1 MKKIPVIMDVDTGV
15 DDAMAIIL
23 ALSQRDKLD
32 LLGITTVAGNLPLA
46 RTTRNTLAIV
56 ELCGALDVPVA
67 AGADKPLFIPL
78 HTAEEVHGAVGL
90 GNVVFPEPKKQ
101 TEKEHAVDFLRRRIS
116 ESPEP
121 VTLIPVGPLTNIA
134 LLFLSCP
141 EVKKNIGQI
150 ILMGGAAFRGNES
163 VVAEFNIAV
172 DPEAARVVFE
182 SGIPLVMCGLDVTMK
197 ALVFPDEIE
206 AIRNSGSAVGGFCA
220 GTLDYYLQA
229 ALRYKD
235 TRGGC
240 AVHDAVTIC
249 YALYPEMFTGKRA
262 HITVDLNGVH
272 TRGCT
277 TTDVRDSLPD
287 ETKNATVALDIDR
300 ERFVKLLIDSVQ
312 VQTPQGTARRG

>member
-1 MKKIPVIMDVDTGV
+1 MEKMPVIMDVDTGV

-23 ALSQRDKLD
+23 AWSRRDKLD
-32 LLGITTVAGNLPLA
+32 LLGITTVAGNLPLT
-46 RTTRNTLAIV
+46 RTTRNTLAV
-56 ELCGALDVPVA
+56 TELCGALDVPVA

-90 GNVVFPEPKKQ
+90 GNVVFPDPKKQ
-101 TEKEHAVDFLRRRIS
+101 AVKEHAVAFLRRRIS
-116 ESPEP
+116 ENPEP

-134 LLFLSCP
+134 LLLLSCP
-141 EVKKNIGQI
+141 EVKKNIEKI

-172 DPEAARVVFE
+172 DPEAARIVFE

-197 ALVFPDEIE
+197 ALVFPEEIE

-220 GTLDYYLQA
+220 GILDYYLKA

-235 TRGGC
+235 ALGGC
-240 AVHDAVTIC
+240 AVHDAAAVC
-249 YALYPEMFTGKRA
+249 YALYPEMFTGRRG
-262 HITVDLNGVH
+262 HITVDLDGVH

-277 TTDVRDSLPD
+277 ATDLRDSLPD
-287 ETKNATVALDIDR
+287 EKKNATVVLDIDR
-300 ERFVKLLIDSVQ
+300 KRFVDLLIDSVKA
-312 VQTPQGTARRG
+312 P